1 MYKCILIMKC
11 TNIAGYIEQ
20 KVNRDKYEALIALS
34 KLLIEK
40 TAPKQLRY
48 KKIFF
53 KLF

>member
-1 MYKCILIMKC
+1 M
-11 TNIAGYIEQ
+11 AGYIQQ
-20 KVNRDKYEALIALS
+20 KVNRDKHEALIALS

-40 TAPKQLRY
+40 TAPQQLRY

>member
-1 MYKCILIMKC
+1 M
-11 TNIAGYIEQ
+11 AGYIQQ
-20 KVNRDKYEALIALS
+20 KVNRDKHEALIALF

-53 KLF
+53 NYFDWYPL

>member
-1 MYKCILIMKC
+1 MHSNNEMHKHSRIHR
-11 TNIAGYIEQ
+11 A

-48 KKIFF
+48 KDIF
-53 KLF
+53 